1 VKNNFFLRTFTAILL
16 APIILI
22 ALKTGGLFLKLVV
35 AALIIATFI
44 EILNVKILWIKFSI
58 LTLFILFLLSL
69 NQVYML
75 KNGNLLLIFFVTTVW
90 LSDIGGYLFGKF
102 FKGKKINKISPNKT
116 YVGFLGS
123 LIVSQFS
130 IFILNIFNIV
140 LFEKF
145 YTNSFFIIA
154 ISVAVIIGD
163 LLFSYFKRVSGVK
176 DYSNLLPGHGGI
188 LDRIDGM
195 ILSSILFYSLLLI
208 YKF

>member
-1 VKNNFFLRTFTAILL
+1 M
-16 APIILI
+16 
-22 ALKTGGLFLKLVV
+22 TGGLFLKLVV

-123 LIVSQFS
+123 LILSQFS

-145 YTNSFFIIA
+145 YTDSFFIIA